1 MEEMDKKELDEI
13 IHAILGVVEAEKI
26 YLFGSYA
33 YGTPTKDSDFDLYVI
48 LTDDTVERPLHAI
61 QKINMA
67 IARMDIR
74 SVDILAEESKRF
86 HEKCKA
92 MSLERTVRDKG
103 VKLYERDIQLYK
115 SMA

>member
-1 MEEMDKKELDEI
+1 MEELDKKELNQI
-13 IHAILGVVEAEKI
+13 IHAISGVVEAEEI
-26 YLFGSYA
+26 YLFGSFA
-33 YGTPTKDSDFDLYVI
+33 YGTPTKDSDFDLYVV
-48 LTDDTVERPLHAI
+48 LAGDTNRPLQAI
-61 QKINMA
+61 QKMNMA

-92 MSLERTVRDKG
+92 MTLERTVRDKG
-103 VKLYERDIQLYK
+103 VKLYERDVQSYQ